1 MARTTYG
8 QSMSD
13 WEHRQD
19 ETYWRRRFERA
30 QAIGN
35 YTEIEELLQE
45 ALCDNYEIPNISDPN
60 TLEILKKLKKA

>member
-45 ALCDNYEIPNISDPN
+45 AL
-60 TLEILKKLKKA
+60 